1 MRISLLLL
9 TILLMPL
16 TSVALD
22 FQHRDTVLLTDF
34 NGITAGRLGRAVGV
48 NQGSLVV
55 GSDRWPDIEGERFGA
70 VFLYEDRGTV
80 LCGELNAIFCDGFE
94 DKNPGG
100 L

>member
-22 FQHRDTVLLTDF
+22 FQHRDTVLLTD
-34 NGITAGRLGRAVGV
+34 I
-48 NQGSLVV
+48 
-55 GSDRWPDIEGERFGA
+55 DGERFGA